1 MNGATYTGQFLDG
14 KYHGLGVYVWPTGK
28 KFVGRWEQGVKNGHG
43 LYTWP
48 SGKKYDG
55 EYKNGM
61 KHGYGRMQWPD
72 GQMYSG
78 AWLDNKRCGRGIQTD
93 ADGALIHCGQ
103 WIDDA
108 PGGLADTIPK
118 DVTVDT
124 ADTPKKEP
132 QQPKA
137 TSQKATSPVA
147 AQVVSHA
154 QTQTFTKPAPVSPR
168 KDCGDDDEDLSNT
181 QDTSSSTHPESEAD
195 SSMECGSYGDSPLVK
210 MIAPSRLVL

>member
-1 MNGATYTGQFLDG
+1 MDG

-28 KFVGRWEQGVKNGHG
+28 KFVGRWEHGIKNGHG

-78 AWLDNKRCGRGIQTD
+78 AWEDNNRCGRGIQTD
-93 ADGALIHCGQ
+93 PDGALIHCGQ

-108 PGGLADTIPK
+108 PGGLADSIPK
-118 DVTVDT
+118 DVTTDT
-124 ADTPKKEP
+124 AETPKKEA
-132 QQPKA
+132 QQSKA
-137 TSQKATSPVA
+137 SSPLAQISPAKTQKL
-147 AQVVSHA
+147 
-154 QTQTFTKPAPVSPR
+154 TKPAHVSPH
-168 KDCGDDDEDLSNT
+168 KDCDDDEDLCNT
-181 QDTSSSTHPESEAD
+181 QDTSQSTHPESELD
-195 SSMECGSYGDSPLVK
+195 SSMECGSYDDNDDSPLVQ
-210 MIAPSRLVL
+210 MIAPSRLVV